1 MEDNNEINFFE
12 ILEVIW
18 NEKFKILLT
27 SFSLGSLLFVYSLF
41 LHDIYISET
50 KLKVINNEMSRQL
63 EASNLGIF
71 NFFQQNN
78 TQAGFLED
86 HIKSRDF
93 FKIVSQNT
101 NLIIPLL
108 ELEDVER
115 LTEEQLKSL
124 LYSQSLKEQYKDD
137 LLKVDF
143 LSQHSAF
150 NSSFEI
156 DTSKGP
162 FMIRSFHK
170 NPIMTK
176 VIIEVIVEEINSYF
190 KLRDDKEAKDAID
203 FISRELPKNQ
213 IIDIQETLSNVLSA
227 KLRTLVL
234 SNIKTDYVLEYIDS
248 PYVPIST
255 NLPDRRLYFLSG
267 IIIGLFLSLF
277 WVLSRKFLLKR

>member
-1 MEDNNEINFFE
+1 MEENNEINFFE
-12 ILEVIW
+12 ILEIIW
-18 NEKFKILLT
+18 NEKFKILLV
-27 SFSLGSLLFVYSLF
+27 SFSLGSILFVYSLF
-41 LHDIYISET
+41 LQDVYISET
-50 KLKVINNEMSRQL
+50 KLKVVNDDMSRQL

-71 NFFQQNN
+71 NFFQQGN
-78 TQAGFLED
+78 QQSGFIED
-86 HIKSRDF
+86 HVKSRDF

-108 ELEDVER
+108 ELEDVEG
-115 LTEEQLKSL
+115 LTEEQIKSL
-124 LYSQSLKEQYKDD
+124 LYSQSIKEKYKDD
-137 LLKVDF
+137 LLKVNF

-150 NSSFEI
+150 SSSFEI

-162 FMIRSFHK
+162 FIIRSFHK
-170 NPIMTK
+170 NPFMTK
-176 VIIEVIVEEINSYF
+176 VILDVIVEETNAYF
-190 KLRDDKEAKDAID
+190 KQRDDKESKDAID

-248 PYVPIST
+248 PYVPISA

-267 IIIGLFLSLF
+267 MIIGLILSIF
-277 WVLSRKFLLKR
+277 WVLTRKFLLKG